1 MKVRV
6 LFSPLI
12 LLVMVL
18 FLAACG
24 ATDPAP
30 TLPPPPTPVT
40 SDQPPAIVLEL
51 GTVPA
56 DARET
61 AVAESS
67 PTPIQTPTLAP
78 TATPIMDNEDVG
90 QVEIISAGSLPA
102 LNQDLL
108 FIADGSLKRWG
119 RDGQVLTLVTGGDE
133 SVSEEPRLTNEP
145 IVGDVTGY
153 SLSGDGRRAA
163 VVRLIASTE
172 ISNTVAAYTETV
184 QTYELSYLNLET
196 GNNQILVPAVNN
208 NGDFEF
214 QLSPDG
220 KHLFFGG
227 WSLGNPDSLVLN
239 GYSNGKLYFV
249 EPEISIDPKKVMDC
263 AGLCGNLVW
272 HQDNQFV
279 VFRDR
284 DALWLFD
291 INATQP
297 ELILE
302 HIKMT
307 SDQNGSFVNP
317 KTYVPISWASNGRYL
332 LIWQGGYEGSQRA
345 VLDLPTKQVML
356 IPNTIAW
363 VDPMFAEV
371 IWMQD
376 DRVFVVRPDV
386 ENHAA
391 LGETFRVNI
400 ESGTMDIDET
410 VVLSTDLIHPTAPMH
425 WENGRFGYGLLAEDW
440 NENVGLYQRI
450 AFNEPAEQVNSLL
463 GATFAPEIAWAA
475 DASGAA
481 MGKGGRLYYAPSGG
495 ELYRLD
501 TIGQLTHDFTWLP

>member
-1 MKVRV
+1 MTVRS
-6 LFSPLI
+6 LTFALI
-12 LLVMVL
+12 LLTTIV
-18 FLAACG
+18 FLTACG
-24 ATDPAP
+24 ITEPSP

-78 TATPIMDNEDVG
+78 TATPIMDNEDAG
-90 QVEIISAGSLPA
+90 LVEIINARSLPA
-102 LNQDLL
+102 INQDLL

-133 SVSEEPRLTNEP
+133 SVSEESRLTNEP

-184 QTYELSYLNLET
+184 QTFELSYLNLEN
-196 GNNQILVPAVNN
+196 GSSQVLVPAVS
-208 NGDFEF
+208 GYYAPSF
-214 QLSPDG
+214 QLSQDG
-220 KHLFFGG
+220 KHVAFS
-227 WSLGNPDSLVLN
+227 SLGLGAADSLTLGNYEDIVGEL
-239 GYSNGKLYFV
+239 FV
-249 EPEISIDPKKVMDC
+249 AATETGLPPEKVGVCNVMC
-263 AGLCGNLVW
+263 QNPVW
-272 HQDNQFV
+272 HQDNNFFV
-279 VFRDR
+279 FGDGSGLRLYNLS
-284 DALWLFD
+284 AS
-291 INATQP
+291 QP
-297 ELILE
+297 ELLV
-302 HIKMT
+302 
-307 SDQNGSFVNP
+307 SGDNGTPFP
-317 KTYVPISWASNGRYL
+317 RIFAPLSWAKNGRWL
-332 LIWQGGYEGSQRA
+332 LSQASTGIEGAEQ
-345 VLDLPTKQVML
+345 VIIDVPTQQVMA
-356 IPNTIAW
+356 IPHTA
-363 VDPMFAEV
+363 VYADPLYAELT
-371 IWMQD
+371 WMAD
-376 DRVFVVRPDV
+376 DRLFLVRTDDSRSQ
-386 ENHAA
+386 A
-391 LGETFRVNI
+391 LGETYR
-400 ESGTMDIDET
+400 IDHNAGVVALDEA
-410 VVLSTDLIHPTAPMH
+410 VVLSAELNHPTAPMH

-463 GATFAPEIAWAA
+463 GANFAPEIAWAA

-501 TIGQLTHDFTWLP
+501 TVGQLTHDFTWLP